1 MNSIDFSVTPPVVK
15 PSCEGDDLCWVIC
28 PHGAIEIT
36 NFESTHARLIPSG
49 ARKEIHPFV
58 KLLAEAE
65 AKGRF
70 RRLVPLDEVG
80 WDNPVYKNPN
90 HPRFVIEEE

>member
-1 MNSIDFSVTPPVVK
+1 MNSIDFSMTPPVIRL
-15 PSCEGDDLCWVIC
+15 SCEGDDLCWVIC
-28 PHGAIEIT
+28 PQGAIEIT
-36 NFESTHARLIPSG
+36 NLDSTHARLVMSEG
-49 ARKEIHPFV
+49 NHPFV
-58 KLLAEAE
+58 QLLAEAE

-70 RRLVPLDEVG
+70 RRLVPLAKVG